1 MILKIKNYLEQIC
14 CLKSG
19 DAVIAGVSG
28 GADSVCL
35 LCVLREICAETGT
48 ALYVVHVNH
57 HLRMEADDD
66 QKYVEMLCSQWD
78 IPCRCYSYDVKSY
91 AKEYGISTEEAGR
104 QLRYEAFYDLRDKLA
119 VEGNIKIAVAHTMED
134 NAETMLLNLFR
145 GTGLKGLRGIPV
157 SRGDIVRPLLRVRRR
172 EIEAW
177 LTAQGI
183 AWRNDCSN
191 DTDDYT
197 RNKIR
202 HKVVPIAENEI
213 NENAVLHMNRTAEQ
227 LAMAV
232 DYLEDRTKKA
242 WETCVRPLSQTAEL
256 TMPADADTPS
266 RQEAEYGFLISDDP
280 LLALHPYLRRCVL
293 LETMQKTAGTAKD
306 IGAVHVQ
313 ALEGLFD
320 MQCGRQLHLAYGMRA
335 ERTYDGVILRKKIA
349 DTKYGREN
357 RQAAEGE
364 RKIYRQNVPEAV
376 DIKIPGR
383 TEISGCGVIETR
395 IFPAEKQIFCE
406 IPKDR
411 YTKWF
416 DYDKIKDTVCIRTR
430 QAEDYL
436 VIDTCGNTQKL
447 KNFFVNQKIPREE
460 RENLLLIADGKH
472 IMWIV
477 GHRSSQGYYI
487 DESTKKILEIKIM
500 FL

>member
-1 MILKIKNYLEQIC
+1 MIEKIKNHLEKIC
-14 CLKSG
+14 CLQSG
-19 DAVIAGVSG
+19 GAVIAGVSG

-78 IPCRCYSYDVKSY
+78 IPCCCYSYDVKRY
-91 AKEYGISTEEAGR
+91 AKEHGISTEEAGR
-104 QLRYEAFYDLRDKLA
+104 QLRYEAFYDLRDQLA
-119 VEGNIKIAVAHTMED
+119 ADGDIRIAVAHTMED

-145 GTGLKGLRGIPV
+145 GTGLKGLCGIPV
-157 SRGDIVRPLLRVRRR
+157 SRGDIIRPLLCVRRS

-183 AWRNDCSN
+183 AWCNDCSN

-202 HKVVPIAENEI
+202 HKMIPVAEKEI
-213 NENAVLHMNRTAEQ
+213 NENAVLHMNRTAKQ
-227 LAMAV
+227 LAMAE
-232 DYLEDRTKKA
+232 DYLEDMTENA
-242 WETCVRPLSQTAEL
+242 WEACVRPLTQRAEL
-256 TMPADADTPS
+256 PLPADADTPS
-266 RQEAEYGFLISDDP
+266 GQGEEYGFLILAEP
-280 LLALHPYLRRCVL
+280 LLDLHPYLRSCVL
-293 LETMQKTAGTAKD
+293 LRTMQKAAGTAKD
-306 IGAVHVQ
+306 ISAVHVQ

-320 MQCGRQLHLAYGMRA
+320 MQCGRQLHLAYGVSA
-335 ERTYDGVILRKKIA
+335 ERTYDGVLIRKRAA
-349 DTKYGREN
+349 DTKCGKEDSQAAAGERKTD
-357 RQAAEGE
+357 RQAAEAAAINILGS
-364 RKIYRQNVPEAV
+364 
-376 DIKIPGR
+376 
-383 TEISGCGVIETR
+383 TEIAGFGVIETR
-395 IFPAEKQIFCE
+395 IFPAEKQNFCE

-430 QAEDYL
+430 QAKDYL
-436 VIDTCGNTQKL
+436 VIDARGGTQTL
-447 KNFFVNQKIPREE
+447 KSYFINEKIPREE
-460 RENLLLIADGKH
+460 REKLLLIADGKH

-477 GHRSSQGYYI
+477 GHRGSHGYYI
-487 DESTKKILEIKIM
+487 DESTENILEIKIM
-500 FL
+500 LF

>member
-1 MILKIKNYLEQIC
+1 MIEKIKNYLDKIC

-35 LCVLREICAETGT
+35 LCVLLEICAETGT
-48 ALYVVHVNH
+48 AIYVVHVNH
-57 HLRMEADDD
+57 HLRTEADDD
-66 QKYVEMLCSQWD
+66 QKYVEMLCCQWD
-78 IPCRCYSYDVKSY
+78 IPCHCYSYDVKSY
-91 AKEYGISTEEAGR
+91 AKEHGISTEEAGR
-104 QLRYEAFYDLRDKLA
+104 QLRYEAFYDLKDKLA
-119 VEGNIKIAVAHTMED
+119 ADGNVRIAVAHTMED

-157 SRGDIVRPLLRVRRR
+157 SRGDIIRPLLCLRRN

-202 HKVVPIAENEI
+202 HKMIPIAENEI

-227 LAMAV
+227 LAMAA
-232 DYLEDRTKKA
+232 DYLEDRTGKA
-242 WETCVRPLSQTAEL
+242 WEACVRPLE
-256 TMPADADTPS
+256 
-266 RQEAEYGFLISDDP
+266 EYGFLILDDT
-280 LLALHPYLRRCVL
+280 LLTLHPYLRSCVL

-306 IGAVHVQ
+306 ISAVHVQ

-335 ERTYDGVILRKKIA
+335 ERTYDGVILRKKAA
-349 DTKYGREN
+349 DTKCGRED
-357 RQAAEGE
+357 RQAAAGE
-364 RKIYRQNVPEAV
+364 RKTYRRNAPEAV
-376 DIKIPGR
+376 DIKIPGS
-383 TEISGCGVIETR
+383 TEIPGYGVIETR
-395 IFPAEKQIFCE
+395 IFPAEKQNFCE

-436 VIDTCGNTQKL
+436 VIDGCGNTQKL

-472 IMWIV
+472 IMWIM